1 MSDTEQIQ
9 TMRLV
14 LLKDIDDDSQD
25 ELFEIYLKNALAV
38 LLNTLFPY
46 DKEATISEDDFRLRN
61 WQVRCAIELYGA
73 TDRSGVQSYSENGL
87 SVSYFASLV
96 STSLLNELNPKAGC
110 PIMKEVSTE
119 TPTEGTNGGEEGD

>member
-1 MSDTEQIQ
+1 MSDNEQIEA
-9 TMRLV
+9 MRLI
-14 LLKDIDDDSQD
+14 LLKDVDDDSQD

-46 DKEATISEDDFRLRN
+46 DKEATISDDDFRLRN

-73 TDRSGVQSYSENGL
+73 SDRSGIQSYSENGL

-110 PIMKEVSTE
+110 PKTKKENPCGCDNSE
-119 TPTEGTNGGEEGD
+119 TNGEEGA

>member
-1 MSDTEQIQ
+1 MSDTEQIE

-14 LLKDIDDDSQD
+14 ILKDKDDDSQD
-25 ELFEIYLKNALAV
+25 ELFAIYLKNALAV

-46 DKEATISEDDFRLRN
+46 DKEATIDENDFRLRN

-73 TDRSGVQSYSENGL
+73 SDRSGVQSYSENGL
-87 SVSYFASLV
+87 SVSYFAGLV

-110 PIMKEVSTE
+110 PKPKEIVPEEENEEE
-119 TPTEGTNGGEEGD
+119 TIVEEGE